1 MGQCLAEQ
9 GGPLRQRLP
18 VVATVAAAYREWW
31 RACSAL
37 RTLVFS
43 AFVILLAVA
52 AVSDFIPQR
61 FWDQGLLGEV
71 LSLAQ
76 QAIRSVLLAPILIG
90 IHRFVILDET
100 ARGYAFPAGE
110 PIFWT
115 FVAWLFGL
123 DILTG
128 LPLDLLGLMQALNVP
143 VWTSTFIFIV
153 LLAAVVLALRLS
165 ILLPAIAVDAPG
177 IRPALAL
184 ADTRGY
190 ALRMLAITVLAA
202 IPWLAVS
209 AIGTWLVGRRIDV
222 VGSFPAMISLLM
234 TGALQTI
241 SLSLM
246 TVIVSLVFVALGAKI
261 KRPLPAI

>member
-1 MGQCLAEQ
+1 LK
-9 GGPLRQRLP
+9 QRLP
-18 VVATVAAAYREWW
+18 VVATIVATYREWW

-43 AFVILLAVA
+43 AFVILLAA
-52 AVSDFIPQR
+52 TTVSDFIPQR
-61 FWDQGLLGEV
+61 FWDRGPLGEV

-76 QAIRSVLLAPILIG
+76 QAIRSVLLAPVLIG
-90 IHRFVILDET
+90 IHRFVILDEP
-100 ARGYAFPAGE
+100 APGYAFPAGE
-110 PIFWT
+110 PAFWT

-123 DILTG
+123 DVLTG
-128 LPLDLLGLMQALNVP
+128 LPIDLLGLMQVLNVP
-143 VWTSTFIFIV
+143 VWTSTFIFIA
-153 LLAAVVLALRLS
+153 LLAAAVVLALRLS
-165 ILLPAIAVDAPG
+165 ILLPAIAVDATG
-177 IRPALAL
+177 IKPALAL

-209 AIGTWLVGRRIDV
+209 AIGTWLIGRRIDV
-222 VGSFPAMISLLM
+222 VGSFPAMVGLLM

-246 TVIVSLVFVALGAKI
+246 AVIVSLVFVALGAKT
-261 KRPLPAI
+261 KRSIASSAHAGV

>member
-1 MGQCLAEQ
+1 
-9 GGPLRQRLP
+9 LRQRLP

-110 PIFWT
+110 SMFWT

-123 DILTG
+123 DVLTG
-128 LPLDLLGLMQALNVP
+128 LPIDLLGLMQELNVP
-143 VWTSTFIFIV
+143 VWTNTFIFVV
-153 LLAAVVLALRLS
+153 LLAVAVVLALRLS

-177 IRPALAL
+177 IKPALAL

-209 AIGTWLVGRRIDV
+209 AIGTWLIGRRIDV

-241 SLSLM
+241 SLSLLA
-246 TVIVSLVFVALGAKI
+246 VIVSLLFVALGAKT
-261 KRPLPAI
+261 KRALPAI

>member
-1 MGQCLAEQ
+1 
-9 GGPLRQRLP
+9 LP

-43 AFVILLAVA
+43 AFVILLAAA
-52 AVSDFIPQR
+52 AVSDVIPQR

-71 LSLAQ
+71 LSLAL

-90 IHRFVILDET
+90 IHRFVILDEP
-100 ARGYAFPAGE
+100 ARGYAFPAGQPE
-110 PIFWT
+110 FWT

-123 DILTG
+123 DFLTG
-128 LPLDLLGLMQALNVP
+128 LPIDLLGLMQTLNVP

-153 LLAAVVLALRLS
+153 MLAVAVILALRLS

-177 IRPALAL
+177 IKPALAL

-190 ALRMLAITVLAA
+190 ALRMLAITVLAV

-209 AIGTWLVGRRIDV
+209 AIGTWLIGRRIAV
-222 VGSFPAMISLLM
+222 VGSFPAMFGLLM
-234 TGALQTI
+234 GGALQTI

-246 TVIVSLVFVALGAKI
+246 AVVVSLVFVALGAKT
-261 KRPLPAI
+261 KRSIAPSARGGA

>member
-1 MGQCLAEQ
+1 
-9 GGPLRQRLP
+9 LRQRLP

-61 FWDQGLLGEV
+61 LWDQGLLGEV

-100 ARGYAFPAGE
+100 AGGYAFPAGE

-123 DILTG
+123 EALTG

-143 VWTSTFIFIV
+143 VWTSTFIFVV
-153 LLAAVVLALRLS
+153 LLAVAVILALRLS

-177 IRPALAL
+177 IKPALAL

-190 ALRMLAITVLAA
+190 TLRMLAIVVLAA
-202 IPWLAVS
+202 IPWLTVS
-209 AIGTWLVGRRIDV
+209 AIGTRLIGRRIDV
-222 VGSFPAMISLLM
+222 VGSLPAMIGLLM
-234 TGALQTI
+234 GGALQTI

-246 TVIVSLVFVALGAKI
+246 TVIVSLVFVALGAKT
-261 KRPLPAI
+261 KRSLQAI

>member
-1 MGQCLAEQ
+1 M
-9 GGPLRQRLP
+9 RQRLP
-18 VVATVAAAYREWW
+18 VVATIAAAYREWW
-31 RACSAL
+31 RTCSAL
-37 RTLVFS
+37 PMLVFS
-43 AFVILLAVA
+43 AFIILLAAA

-61 FWDQGLLGEV
+61 FWDQGPLGEI

-90 IHRFVILDET
+90 IHRFVILNEP
-100 ARGYAFPAGE
+100 ARGYAFPASE
-110 PIFWT
+110 PAFWT

-123 DILTG
+123 DVLTG
-128 LPLDLLGLMQALNVP
+128 LPIDLLGGMQELNVP

-153 LLAAVVLALRLS
+153 LLAAAVIVALGLS

-177 IRPALAL
+177 AKPALAL

-190 ALRMLAITVLAA
+190 ALRMLAITVLAV

-209 AIGTWLVGRRIDV
+209 AIGTWLIGRRIDV
-222 VGSFPAMISLLM
+222 VGSFPAMVGLLM

-241 SLSLM
+241 SLSLLA
-246 TVIVSLVFVALGAKI
+246 VIISLVFVALGAKT
-261 KRPLPAI
+261 KRSIAPSARAGV

>member
-1 MGQCLAEQ
+1 
-9 GGPLRQRLP
+9 LP

-31 RACSAL
+31 RVCSAL
-37 RTLVFS
+37 RTLFFS

-100 ARGYAFPAGE
+100 AKGYAFPAGE

-115 FVAWLFGL
+115 FVAWLFVL
-123 DILTG
+123 EVLTG

-143 VWTSTFIFIV
+143 VWTSTFIFVV
-153 LLAAVVLALRLS
+153 LLAVAVILALRLS

-177 IRPALAL
+177 IKPAQAL

-190 ALRMLAITVLAA
+190 ALRILAITVLAA

-209 AIGTWLVGRRIDV
+209 AIGTWLIGRRIDV
-222 VGSFPAMISLLM
+222 VGSLPAMVGLLM
-234 TGALQTI
+234 GGALQTI

-246 TVIVSLVFVALGAKI
+246 TVIVSLVFVALGAKT
-261 KRPLPAI
+261 KRALPAI

>member
-1 MGQCLAEQ
+1 
-9 GGPLRQRLP
+9 LRQRLP

-100 ARGYAFPAGE
+100 ARGYGFPAGE

-115 FVAWLFGL
+115 FVAWLFVL
-123 DILTG
+123 DVLIG

-143 VWTSTFIFIV
+143 VWTSTFIFVV
-153 LLAAVVLALRLS
+153 LLAVAVILALRLS

-177 IRPALAL
+177 IKPALAL

-190 ALRMLAITVLAA
+190 ALRILAITVLAA

-209 AIGTWLVGRRIDV
+209 AIGTWLIGRQIDV
-222 VGSFPAMISLLM
+222 VGSLPAMVGLLM
-234 TGALQTI
+234 GGALQTI

-246 TVIVSLVFVALGAKI
+246 TVIVSLVFVALGAKT
-261 KRPLPAI
+261 KRALLAI

>member
-1 MGQCLAEQ
+1 M
-9 GGPLRQRLP
+9 RQRLP

-76 QAIRSVLLAPILIG
+76 QAIRSVLLAPILVG

-100 ARGYAFPAGE
+100 AKGYAFPAGE

-123 DILTG
+123 DVLTG

-143 VWTSTFIFIV
+143 VWTSTFIFVV
-153 LLAAVVLALRLS
+153 LLAVAVILALRLS

-177 IRPALAL
+177 IKPALAL

-209 AIGTWLVGRRIDV
+209 AIGTWLIGRRIDV

-234 TGALQTI
+234 TSALQTI
-241 SLSLM
+241 SVSLM
-246 TVIVSLVFVALGAKI
+246 AVIVSLIFVALGAKT
-261 KRPLPAI
+261 KRSLPAI